1 MAMTSL
7 ALVDEERL
15 PYWKLK
21 TDDTTDTPTW
31 KYRYQTNITL
41 LLSEILRGYDS
52 LLRPGLGGK
61 PCRVKV
67 NLYFMSFAPINEP
80 QMEYTPTF
88 YFRQYWQDPRL
99 AFGDSI
105 RAEAIRPR
113 GDFTK
118 KIWTPDTF
126 FIDDVTDNVRR
137 VDSMLEIS
145 SNGSVSYSISYND
158 KDLVYEWMKNPPALE
173 FSSQLRMAH
182 YDLIEWSTE
191 SKLDEFVTGKYAS
204 LTAKFVFKRRVRF
217 YILSAFIPAAFIV
230 ILSWVGFWI
239 DERSVPA
246 RVSLGITTV
255 LAITT
260 LIFGV
265 QSTLPRVGYIKAIDV
280 YLLGNFLFVFA
291 SLVEYAIMCSIFKTN
306 EQKQRE
312 EELRERIK
320 ANNARK
326 WWEKEM
332 RAKQTAKEAKV
343 PTITKDTRSKRI
355 SPTPGSKTQGVPHR
369 PTYWLE
375 VGNLH
380 LRDRKKYQKYH
391 ISDRIARVLFPLS
404 YTLFLVFYFIGYM
417 YL

>member
-1 MAMTSL
+1 
-7 ALVDEERL
+7 
-15 PYWKLK
+15 
-21 TDDTTDTPTW
+21 
-31 KYRYQTNITL
+31 NITL

-145 SNGSVSYSISYND
+145 SNGSFNTNRFFRWRIRSFCPMTFTRFPFDVQRCSFTFSSFSYND

-291 SLVEYAIMCSIFKTN
+291 SLVEYA
-306 EQKQRE
+306 
-312 EELRERIK
+312 
-320 ANNARK
+320 
-326 WWEKEM
+326 
-332 RAKQTAKEAKV
+332 
-343 PTITKDTRSKRI
+343 
-355 SPTPGSKTQGVPHR
+355 
-369 PTYWLE
+369 
-375 VGNLH
+375 
-380 LRDRKKYQKYH
+380 
-391 ISDRIARVLFPLS
+391 
-404 YTLFLVFYFIGYM
+404 
-417 YL
+417 